1 MAEAAL
7 LDKSVSSSSS
17 SFYLIMTNDAKHMC
31 QGNEM
36 NVFVG
41 KFKSFFF
48 SFLRKKVWVLSER
61 RRRRETKEE
70 VFCIGSNNNGDS
82 VRIQTRGSRKEKSQ
96 LSLVVFLCSHS
107 TRRWEDEWLLVEN
120 RGC

>member
-1 MAEAAL
+1 
-7 LDKSVSSSSS
+7 
-17 SFYLIMTNDAKHMC
+17 
-31 QGNEM
+31 
-36 NVFVG
+36 
-41 KFKSFFF
+41 
-48 SFLRKKVWVLSER
+48 LSER